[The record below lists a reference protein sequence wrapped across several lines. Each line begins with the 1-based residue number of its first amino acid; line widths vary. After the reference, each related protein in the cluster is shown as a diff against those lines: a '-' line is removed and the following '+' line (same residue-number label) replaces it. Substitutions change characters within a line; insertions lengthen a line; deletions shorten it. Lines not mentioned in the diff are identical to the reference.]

1 MTEGRDCRLNRWQEG
16 EGLQWLTDQD
26 GQAIKLSLTAEYD
39 VRAGHLV
46 VREQIEYP
54 FPYHTLT
61 IYTPCPERAPQDEG
75 AVDLGACLT
84 RSSSEI
90 KGKIHDYQI
99 ILLGDPEE
107 PDQGGRPHLLWIELD
122 DNQWMIKKTKL

>member
-1 MTEGRDCRLNRWQEG
+1 MTEGRVCRLNRWQEG

-26 GQAIKLSLTAEYD
+26 GQAIKLSLTADYD

-46 VREQIEYP
+46 VLEQLEYP

-75 AVDLGACLT
+75 VVDLGACLT

-107 PDQGGRPHLLWIELD
+107 PDQVGRPHLLWIEQD